1 MYQQGGT
8 IEDALDRISKREYV
22 LPAIQREFV
31 WSPDQICRLF
41 DSLMQGYPFGEF
53 LFWQIDPEHSGEYR
67 YYDFVLDYHQRDNP
81 HCPDL
86 GVLSNRRLT
95 AVLDGQQRLTAFNI
109 GLRGSMSIKL
119 PRLWWSNPNAFPRRV
134 LALDLLTKSERD
146 EEGNSYR
153 FEFVDENRIGRD
165 GSCLWF
171 QVSAILKMDSG
182 PTMNEWLLAWDLNR
196 DEQILAF
203 RTLDRLHRVVRTEPT
218 VAYYEE
224 KNQNI
229 EHVLNIFIRRNSGG
243 TVLAYS
249 DLLLSIAVSQWENRD
264 ARREVHAL
272 VDELNSIGPGLG
284 LSKDFVLKAGLMLA
298 DVASVGFQ
306 VRNFTHENM
315 VLLENSWDSVKAALQ
330 RTVQLVTSFGFDSNS
345 IRANSALLPIAYYL
359 HKINA
364 PSSFD
369 SSQQHSEDKE
379 IIRKWITHS
388 ILKSPG
394 IWGSGLDTLLTA
406 MRDVI
411 RNASGDGFPIEDLG
425 AAMARR
431 GRSLLFTDEE
441 FDDLADMDIT
451 DKRVF
456 AMLSLL
462 FPFINVRDHH
472 FHIDH
477 VFPKS
482 LFTSPRLRRAGV
494 SEEQIDGFIECVNR
508 IGNLQ
513 LMNGVVNI
521 DKRAKLPAT
530 WMQEHFLNDDTER
543 TNFLSQYL
551 LEGLPESLQGFL
563 DFYDTRRSAL
573 RGRIKELLSPDNS
586 AEAT

>member
-8 IEDALDRISKREYV
+8 IEGALDCISKREYV

-31 WSPDQICRLF
+31 WNPEQICRLF

-86 GVLSNRRLT
+86 GVLHNRRLT

-109 GLRGSMSIKL
+109 GLRGSMSVKA

-134 LALDLLTKSERD
+134 LALDLLTKIERD

-153 FEFVDENRIGRD
+153 FEFIDESRIGRD
-165 GSCLWF
+165 GAHLWF
-171 QVSAILKMDSG
+171 QASAILKMDSG
-182 PTMNEWLLAWDLNR
+182 PAMHEWLLAWGLDR
-196 DEQILAF
+196 DEQSVAF

-224 KNQNI
+224 RNQDI

-249 DLLLSIAVSQWENRD
+249 DLLLSIAVSQWESRD

-272 VDELNSIGPGLG
+272 VDELNGIGPGLG

-306 VRNFTHENM
+306 VRNFTHGNM
-315 VLLENSWDSVKAALQ
+315 VLLENSWDSIRTALQ
-330 RTVQLVTSFGFDSNS
+330 RTVQIATSFGFDSNS

-369 SSQQHSEDKE
+369 SGQRYSEDKE
-379 IIRKWITHS
+379 TIRKWITHS

-406 MRDVI
+406 LRDVI
-411 RNASGDGFPIEDLG
+411 RNTSDDGFPVAELG
-425 AAMARR
+425 VAMARR
-431 GRSLLFTDEE
+431 GRSLSFTEEE
-441 FDDLADMDIT
+441 FDDLADMDIS
-451 DKRVF
+451 DKRMF

-482 LFTSPRLRRAGV
+482 LFTRPRLRKAGV
-494 SEEQIDGFIECVNR
+494 NEEQIDDFIECMNR
-508 IGNLQ
+508 VGNLQ
-513 LMNGVVNI
+513 LMNGVVNV
-521 DKRAKLPAT
+521 DKRAKLPAV
-530 WMQEHFLNDDTER
+530 WMREHFLDDDAACV
-543 TNFLSQYL
+543 NYQQQYHL
-551 LEGLPESLQGFL
+551 DGLPENLEGFL
-563 DFYDTRRSAL
+563 DFYNTRRSML
-573 RGRIKELLSPDNS
+573 RSRVKELLSPDNS
-586 AEAT
+586 VDGA